1 MNLSLH
7 NLRLN
12 RCEFLIY
19 CHFSWLFNVSISIV
33 SATLQSD
40 RWINQMRQLGFVGT
54 FLNDHTNSNQN
65 FSPIV
70 PLHFFPLR
78 ERKQYFYGC
87 CFLLVFFSVYLYI
100 DEIMRIT
107 QSMVGNNNA
116 FICDV
121 IEWNDVESITR
132 LAADR
137 NKTIHKPNKNGF
149 W

>member
-100 DEIMRIT
+100 DEIMRVI

-116 FICDV
+116 FISDV

-132 LAADR
+132 LAAAS